1 MKQRRTT
8 CKIYEEVVKVW
19 MVYLDCRVLS
29 DLNTKLVLLSQLA
42 ARLVESGESPSV
54 PVRPCAGPNLS
65 PDVLVKV
72 CLR

>member
-19 MVYLDCRVLS
+19 MVYLDCRILS
-29 DLNTKLVLLSQLA
+29 DLNTKLGLLAQLA
-42 ARLVESGESPSV
+42 VLADNPESGESLSV
-54 PVRPCAGPNLS
+54 PVRPSAPNLS

-72 CLR
+72 